1 MRKYEIMY
9 IIRPTVTEEE
19 RPQVIADLNE
29 IITSRGGEILNVNEW
44 GIRDLAYEIQKH
56 KKGYYVVLSVKCSEE
71 ARAEFD
77 RVIRI
82 REDIIRYL
90 IIKDER

>member
-19 RPQVIADLNE
+19 RPQVVADLNE
-29 IITSRGGEILNVNEW
+29 IFISRGGEILDVNEW
-44 GIRDLAYEIQKH
+44 GMRDLAYEIEKH
-56 KKGYYVVLSVKCSEE
+56 TKGYYVVLSVNCTDE

-77 RVIRI
+77 RVVRI

-90 IIKDER
+90 IIRDER

>member
-19 RPQVIADLNE
+19 RPQIVADLND
-29 IITSRGGEILNVNEW
+29 IFTSRGGEILEVNEW
-44 GIRDLAYEIQKH
+44 GMRDLAYEIDKH
-56 KKGYYVVLSVKCSEE
+56 KKGYYVVLSVNCEEE

-77 RVIRI
+77 RVVRI

-90 IIKDER
+90 IIRDER